1 MAEPDAVV
9 WHDLECG
16 AYAADLPVWR
26 ELAATTE
33 GAVLDVGAGTGRVA
47 LDLARRG
54 SDVIALDHDPALL
67 AALEERA
74 RAEALP
80 VATVRADARSFDL
93 GRRVGLCVAPMQ
105 TIQLLGGR
113 EGRTRYLDCVR
124 AHLAP
129 GGRIAAALADAME
142 GFDDEAVGLPLPD
155 MDERDGWVYSSQ
167 PVALRRED
175 GGIAIERRRDR
186 VAPDGVRSESTD
198 IVQLDDVTAAQ
209 LEREGEASGLRVLPR
224 RHIAAT
230 EEHVGSVVVLLGV

>member
-16 AYAADLPVWR
+16 AYTADLPLWR
-26 ELAATTE
+26 ELASTAD
-33 GAVLDVGAGTGRVA
+33 GAVLDLGAGAGRVS
-47 LDLARRG
+47 LDLARHG
-54 SDVIALDHDPALL
+54 SDVIALDHDPTLL

-80 VATVRADARSFDL
+80 VATVRADARAFDL

-113 EGRTRYLDCVR
+113 EGRTQCLDCVR
-124 AHLAP
+124 AHLTP
-129 GGRIAAALADAME
+129 GGRLAGALADAME
-142 GFDDEAVGLPLPD
+142 GFDDAALPLPD

-167 PVALRRED
+167 PVALRREN
-175 GGIAIERRRDR
+175 GVTAIERRRDR

-198 IVQLDDVTAAQ
+198 IVHLDDVTAAQ

-230 EEHVGSVVVLLGV
+230 EEHVGSVVVLLGA